1 MPKAGGSR
9 SSGTFDNK
17 MKALFVLLALLGA
30 TSLGIAAQIVTVDN
44 VGVSI
49 EIPDDWMRSEKDTFG
64 TVIAPKGEENKKIR
78 IHLTAHKGVPPAE
91 AVQRSAE
98 KIDEI
103 RSERG
108 HRPEQVISSTPIT
121 SETGISGQKAIV
133 GQQGIDGPPY
143 LNRYYFER
151 SDGRIFCV
159 CVYHYGDSKFSS
171 DAEQM
176 IIATLSLKK

>member
-1 MPKAGGSR
+1 MK
-9 SSGTFDNK
+9 TF
-17 MKALFVLLALLGA
+17 LVLLGLFGA
-30 TSLGIAAQIVTVDN
+30 TSFCIAAQIITVDD

-49 EIPDDWMRSEKDTFG
+49 VIPDDWIRSEKDTFG
-64 TVIAPKGEENKKIR
+64 TLIAPRGEENKKIR
-78 IHLTAHKGVPPAE
+78 IHLTAHKGIPPAE

-108 HRPEQVISSTPIT
+108 HKPEQVISSTPLA

-133 GQQGIDGPPY
+133 GQRGIDGPPY

-151 SDGRIFCV
+151 PDGRIFCV
-159 CVYHYGDSKFSS
+159 CVYHYGDPKFSS
-171 DAEQM
+171 DTEQM
-176 IIATLSLKK
+176 IVATLSLKK

>member
-1 MPKAGGSR
+1 MK
-9 SSGTFDNK
+9 TFLVLH
-17 MKALFVLLALLGA
+17 ALFGA
-30 TSLGIAAQIVTVDN
+30 TSVGIAAQIITVDD

-64 TVIAPKGEENKKIR
+64 TAIAPKGEENKKIR
-78 IHLTAHKGVPPAE
+78 IHLTAHKGIPPAE

-108 HRPEQVISSTPIT
+108 HRPEHVISFTPIT
-121 SETGISGQKAIV
+121 TETGISGQKAIV

-151 SDGRIFCV
+151 PDGRIFCV
-159 CVYHYGDSKFSS
+159 CVYHYGDPRFSS